1 MNNQSG
7 RSLIELLGVLAITG
21 VMSAG
26 AIALFSTMRNEQ
38 RRAFASAT
46 LEQIAQDTKLL
57 MQSRGTYAG
66 LSVDYLI
73 KAGALSGANSPIGG
87 ADWRVAP
94 YGIDD
99 AAFAITL
106 TDLSQG
112 ECQYFVTARAAWATA
127 ILVNGYET
135 DMPQCL
141 SSNTNQIVFVVE

>member
-1 MNNQSG
+1 MNNESG
-7 RSLIELLGVLAITG
+7 RSLIELLGVLAIGG
-21 VMSAG
+21 VMTAG
-26 AIALFSTMRNEQ
+26 ALALFSTLRNEQ

-73 KAGALSGANSPIGG
+73 KAGALGGDAAPIGG
-87 ADWRVAP
+87 ADWNVGP

-106 TDLSQG
+106 NNLTQG
-112 ECQYFVTARAAWATA
+112 ECQYFATARAQWATSVL
-127 ILVNGYET
+127 INGYET
-135 DMPQCL
+135 DMPQCF
-141 SSNTNQIVFVVE
+141 SSATNQVIFVVE